1 MSKSPIPNLPPISG
15 IQDPQVRAYL
25 TALTNAWQVR
35 NGQVGTGEEKFLT
48 LADLKE
54 GIAQATQPG
63 RGGNLLT
70 PGGGVTAPGIIA
82 GLIQSLSD
90 EIQQSRLW
98 KVLGERIGKIETPDW
113 FRARFGAEIT
123 NEEVKR
129 VTATTVLAQQI
140 NTVSAEMGGNV
151 AAVRN
156 EIETVASEV
165 EAKAQQTTQA
175 ITQLGNNQA
184 IMQSQLTSV
193 SNQAGATAS
202 QVSTLQVQVGT
213 AYSSAQQA
221 LSLAANVDGK
231 VTGTWSV
238 KFDVNGYVTGA
249 GLGLD
254 GKGGNYSSQ
263 FIVRADRFAIG
274 APVNSAAQWNDP
286 TVPFIVTTTATTVG
300 GVTYPPGVWIK
311 NAMIADASI
320 TNAKIGNAAI
330 TNAKIADAAITSAK
344 IANAAIKSAHIE
356 DLSVDSIK
364 IKNGAVSDYAVSS
377 SGVCSLF
384 VPSGAIWFLYAV
396 AALDASYTGEYAPN
410 PEPSLFIRD
419 ESTGEFVLYAVGS
432 YYYIHDRPP
441 LYGTPKT
448 YISARINL
456 GAGRI
461 ITCKSFR
468 NSTPS
473 NTEFYMVVIKK

>member
-311 NAMIADASI
+311 NAMIANASI
-320 TNAKIGNAAI
+320 TKAKIGNAAI
-330 TNAKIADAAITSAK
+330 TNAKIADAAITNAK
-344 IANAAIKSAHIE
+344 IQ
-356 DLSVDSIK
+356 DLAVDTIK
-364 IKNGAVSDYAVSS
+364 ISGNAVSYTTRIASWSGVVTGHGVSSFFIVGKCYVETNGAAYIRLVVDGVTVDITNCHGGGHTAGFANCVTAVLQFNG
-377 SGVCSLF
+377 SGSHTISIAVDGGTGNKNN
-384 VPSGAIWFLYAV
+384 PS
-396 AALDASYTGEYAPN
+396 
-410 PEPSLFIRD
+410 
-419 ESTGEFVLYAVGS
+419 
-432 YYYIHDRPP
+432 
-441 LYGTPKT
+441 
-448 YISARINL
+448 ISILEVMR
-456 GAGRI
+456 
-461 ITCKSFR
+461 
-468 NSTPS
+468 
-473 NTEFYMVVIKK
+473 